1 MNIRL
6 RRYFDSDCEIT
17 AKLFYDTVH
26 AVNARDYT
34 EKQLSAWANGED
46 DLKKR
51 HKDLTEQYTLIAE
64 ADGEIAGFGSID
76 KTGCLDMLYV
86 HKDFQRLGIAAKLCD
101 ELEKGF
107 EDITVYASITAKS
120 FFEKRGYV
128 VLKAQEVERRGVKLK
143 NFVMKKSV
151 KT

>member
-1 MNIRL
+1 
-6 RRYFDSDCEIT
+6 
-17 AKLFYDTVH
+17 
-26 AVNARDYT
+26 
-34 EKQLSAWANGED
+34 
-46 DLKKR
+46 
-51 HKDLTEQYTLIAE
+51 
-64 ADGEIAGFGSID
+64 
-76 KTGCLDMLYV
+76 MLYV

-143 NFVMKKSV
+143 NFVMKKRA